1 MFILI
6 DFVLVATLLI
16 ILGVVIAEKYWGAFW
31 VTVFGGGVIAYFARD
46 SLSTLSDISISAWL
60 FGIVGYIAIGYVYSM
75 IKWAFYV
82 KKAIAHI
89 NNIQLKTTEER
100 VNHAINDYDFR
111 HKFDAI
117 RVSLNGSQV
126 SINRSGEFATT
137 ITAWAIWWPF
147 IAVQMVFQDII
158 SSIYEYLTEALGKIY
173 QAILNSFVSELK

>member
-1 MFILI
+1 MFILVDLI
-6 DFVLVATLLI
+6 MLAVFLVV
-16 ILGVVIAEKYWGAFW
+16 LGVVAAEKYWGAFW
-31 VTVFGGGVIAYFARD
+31 VTVIGGGVIAYFARD

-100 VNHAINDYDFR
+100 VRDAINDYDFR
-111 HKFDAI
+111 HKFNAI
-117 RVSLNGSQV
+117 RVSLDDGQF
-126 SINRSGEFATT
+126 SINRSREFATT

-147 IAVQMVFQDII
+147 IAIQMLFQDII
-158 SSIYEYLTEALGKIY
+158 SSIYKYLSEALGKIY
-173 QAILNSFVSELK
+173 QAILISFVSELK